1 MRLYALAPIAA
12 LMCLLA
18 ACSQA
23 EPEQKAEKVRPAKLV
38 TVKAASI
45 ERELSFPAV
54 IEASQSAELTFQIAG
69 EIRELNVLE
78 GDEVKRG
85 AIIARLDQRDAQNRL
100 AQAQA
105 EYDNAE
111 AEFQRAERLYA
122 LDAIS
127 RSVLDTRRTQRDISK
142 ASLATSQKALSDTV
156 LRAPF
161 AGGISRVF
169 ARQFQNIQA
178 KEAIVILQSSQV
190 EAIMNVPSTIVAQVR
205 AVGKSGDT
213 RVVLDAAPDR
223 PVIAQFKE
231 ASGVADQATQTYS
244 ISFTFIPPEGLV
256 ILPGMTA
263 TIESD
268 LLFAGAADLVAE
280 GISVPLSAI
289 LAEGDGRFVWLV
301 QDDGSISKQAVRL
314 SSDLGEN
321 ITVVQGLDGGETII
335 GAGVNFFHEGMKV
348 RPWVPE

>member
-1 MRLYALAPIAA
+1 MRTFAVLQFVAA
-12 LMCLLA
+12 ISLLA
-18 ACSQA
+18 ACSSSENAQST
-23 EPEQKAEKVRPAKLV
+23 EKVRPAKLI

-45 ERELSFPAV
+45 QRELSFPAV

-78 GDEVKRG
+78 GDNVQRG
-85 AIIARLDQRDAQNRL
+85 AVIAKLDQRDAQNRL
-100 AQAQA
+100 AQAKA
-105 EYDNAE
+105 EFDNAE
-111 AEFQRAERLYA
+111 AEFQRAERLFA
-122 LDAIS
+122 QDAIA
-127 RSVLDTRRTQRDISK
+127 RSVLDTRRTQRDVAR

-161 AGGISRVF
+161 TGGVSRVF
-169 ARQFQNIQA
+169 ARQFQNVQA
-178 KEAIVILQSSQV
+178 KEAIVILQSSEV
-190 EAIMNVPSTIVAQVR
+190 EAIMNVPSAIVARSEQLENLE
-205 AVGKSGDT
+205 T
-213 RVVLDAAPDR
+213 RVVLDAAPDN

-244 ISFTFIPPEGLV
+244 ISFTFTPPEDLL

-268 LLFAGAADLVAE
+268 LLFANASDIVAE

-289 LAEGDGRFVWLV
+289 LAEGDARFVWIV
-301 QDDGSISKQAVRL
+301 QNDGTIAKKSVRL
-314 SSDLGEN
+314 SPDLGEN
-321 ITVVQGLDGGETII
+321 ITVVDGLVGGETIV

-348 RPWVPE
+348 RPWNPE